1 MKVNLISYTQ
11 PSLELL
17 NRFKEE
23 GAIFNGPSD
32 LITFCAR
39 VSNPQNQFNTLTGK
53 KLIKYLVENKHWSP
67 LQMVDVTLE
76 IETTRDV
83 SRQHLRHK
91 SFDFQE
97 FSQRY
102 SEALGFEIRECRMQ
116 DPKNRQNSVECTDE
130 FLRRWWE
137 FVQMSVIATTENYY
151 KEALAFGIAKEVA
164 RAILPEGLT
173 LSRIYA
179 KNSLRGWIHYLE
191 VRASEKSG
199 TQKEHR
205 LVAKE
210 CAKVLAELFPDLIEV

>member
-137 FVQMSVIATTENYY
+137 FVQ
-151 KEALAFGIAKEVA
+151 KK
-164 RAILPEGLT
+164 
-173 LSRIYA
+173 
-179 KNSLRGWIHYLE
+179 
-191 VRASEKSG
+191 
-199 TQKEHR
+199 
-205 LVAKE
+205 
-210 CAKVLAELFPDLIEV
+210 